1 MSKIITA
8 QMNPFE
14 IPDNHLH
21 HGYSVSNNSISKKLK
36 DLLIHPYYYCFPGE
50 VACLMISDCLQKD
63 PTIAFEALDLTGRK
77 LLNYVAMWC
86 NDTDGCVALIQKI
99 KKMGGDINGSP
110 FDLGTST
117 PLKLAMKHVH
127 IKKIKVLLELG
138 ANVRDYDDLINTL
151 DHSSVANSL
160 GDRVFAVN
168 KARQEKYKN
177 AQKELKSTELS
188 HERLQKKRVILE
200 NKIAD
205 AQEKIAKQTIK
216 VSELE
221 EKIMEKKE
229 SFDEYKKLAQGAFVN
244 KKSAI
249 MALLEEHKNK
259 KSEDE
264 IKKIGGQDI
273 DV

>member
-1 MSKIITA
+1 MSKIITP
-8 QMNPFE
+8 QMDPFE
-14 IPDNHLH
+14 IPDNHLQRG
-21 HGYSVSNNSISKKLK
+21 GYTVSNNSISKKLK
-36 DLLIHPYYYCFPGE
+36 ELLIHPYYYCFPGD

-63 PTIAFEALDLTGRK
+63 PTIAFEDLDLTGRK

-86 NDTDGCVALIQKI
+86 NDTDGCVALIRKI
-99 KKMGGDINGSP
+99 KEMGGDING
-110 FDLGTST
+110 GGWYAGYHY
-117 PLKLAMKHVH
+117 PLKLATKHVH

-138 ANVRDYDDLINTL
+138 ANVRDYDDLINIL
-151 DHSSVANSL
+151 DQTSVANSL

-168 KARQEKYKN
+168 KDRQEKYKN
-177 AQKELKSTELS
+177 AKKELKSTELS
-188 HERLQKKRVILE
+188 LEMLQKERAILE

-205 AQEKIAKQTIK
+205 AQEKIAKHTIK

-221 EKIMEKKE
+221 EKIMGGKE

-249 MALLEEHKNK
+249 LALLEEHK

-264 IKKIGGQDI
+264 IKKGGLDI
-273 DV
+273 NV